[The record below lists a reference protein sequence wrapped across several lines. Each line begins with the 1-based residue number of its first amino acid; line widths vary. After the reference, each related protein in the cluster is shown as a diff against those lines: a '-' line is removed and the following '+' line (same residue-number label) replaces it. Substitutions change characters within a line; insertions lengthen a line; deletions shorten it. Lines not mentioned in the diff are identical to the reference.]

1 MIMDEVI
8 KKINESLNI
17 GITYHISPDG
27 DALGSALALLIGLKK
42 YGKNVYI
49 ISKDIVSDDMG
60 YLPCSSEVNG
70 FQVTPKEDT
79 DLVIVV
85 DCGNLERISADLS
98 NYSGTI
104 INIDHHLSNDEYG
117 NINYI
122 DVNAA
127 ATAEIIYS
135 LLKTMNIIINKD
147 IATCLYTSL
156 VTDTGSFRFSNVT
169 KRSHEIAGEL
179 IELGIDNSS
188 IHSEIFDNK
197 PLNSLKILG
206 EILKNIKVF
215 FNGKVS
221 YLELTKD
228 ICDDCED
235 VSDVVNYGLKIKGV
249 EVAVFIKE
257 IKDGVKVSLRSKHD
271 FDVRKVAEVFGGGG
285 HTKASGITFRNKT
298 IQDVKELILTS
309 IENELV

>member
-1 MIMDEVI
+1 MDEVI

-17 GITYHISPDG
+17 GITYHVSPDG
-27 DALGSALALLIGLKK
+27 DALGSALALLMGLKK
-42 YGKNVYI
+42 YGKNAYI

-85 DCGNLERISADLS
+85 DCGNLERISADLGD
-98 NYSGTI
+98 YSGTI

-117 NINYI
+117 TINYI

-127 ATAEIIYS
+127 ATAEIIYY

-156 VTDTGSFRFSNVT
+156 VTDTGSFKFSNVT
-169 KRSHEIAGEL
+169 KRTHEIAGEL

-206 EILKNIKVF
+206 EILKGIKVF
-215 FNGKVS
+215 FDGKVS
-221 YLELTKD
+221 YLELTKE
-228 ICDDCED
+228 ICDESTD
-235 VSDVVNYGLKIKGV
+235 VSDVVNFGLKIKGV

-257 IKDGVKVSLRSKHD
+257 IKDGVKVSLRSKHE
-271 FDVRKVAEVFGGGG
+271 FDVRKIAEVFGGGG